1 MEAADIGTARLRRGM
16 TQLLGE
22 EVAVRAGDGDGG
34 AEAVVEA
41 VLGMVGDR
49 LRTLAEAKASLSR
62 RLTESTLAATV
73 GQSELAEL
81 KEAHRREKATELR
94 AVQEAAQRAE
104 VRSQQTQK
112 RSPGTPDT
120 AGLSAAAGVV
130 SQAQGRKAVSLQQEL
145 RECELEEAED
155 AERKMSQLREELDT
169 MAALF
174 REQNVGS
181 VAAAVAW
188 EATQQ
193 QKEDEQVQ
201 QLAQQMGP
209 GQEQVLDGAIRQWR
223 TTSEWSDGTQAEL
236 APRAVH

>member
-1 MEAADIGTARLRRGM
+1 MEAADIGTARLRRGI

-104 VRSQQTQK
+104 VRSHQTQK
-112 RSPGTPDT
+112 SSTGTPDT
-120 AGLSAAAGVV
+120 AELSAAGVV

-155 AERKMSQLREELDT
+155 AERKMGQLREELDT

-193 QKEDEQVQ
+193 QREDEQVQ

-236 APRAVH
+236 APPMRIR

>member
-1 MEAADIGTARLRRGM
+1 M
-16 TQLLGE
+16 
-22 EVAVRAGDGDGG
+22 
-34 AEAVVEA
+34 
-41 VLGMVGDR
+41 
-49 LRTLAEAKASLSR
+49 
-62 RLTESTLAATV
+62 
-73 GQSELAEL
+73 
-81 KEAHRREKATELR
+81 
-94 AVQEAAQRAE
+94 
-104 VRSQQTQK
+104 
-112 RSPGTPDT
+112 
-120 AGLSAAAGVV
+120 
-130 SQAQGRKAVSLQQEL
+130 SLQQEL

-223 TTSEWSDGTQAEL
+223 TTSEWSDGTQTEL
-236 APRAVH
+236 APPMRNNVASHSPSKPRAVR

>member
-1 MEAADIGTARLRRGM
+1 MRAEVGEVLAQSEAAIRTAASQVRAPLCLRRRSCRLKNACGLRQVEAADIGTARLRRGM

-49 LRTLAEAKASLSR
+49 LRTLEEAKASLSR

-104 VRSQQTQK
+104 VGPDQTQK
-112 RSPGTPDT
+112 SLLERPRR
-120 AGLSAAAGVV
+120 
-130 SQAQGRKAVSLQQEL
+130 QG
-145 RECELEEAED
+145 
-155 AERKMSQLREELDT
+155 
-169 MAALF
+169 
-174 REQNVGS
+174 
-181 VAAAVAW
+181 
-188 EATQQ
+188 
-193 QKEDEQVQ
+193 
-201 QLAQQMGP
+201 
-209 GQEQVLDGAIRQWR
+209 
-223 TTSEWSDGTQAEL
+223 
-236 APRAVH
+236 